1 MTRLGLWQGVRRRL
15 GFFGGIITELR
26 KVTWPSRQE
35 LTRLT
40 GLVLAVLIVF
50 GLLLGVTDFG
60 FSRLIDTVFLANR

>member
-1 MTRLGLWQGVRRRL
+1 MTRLARWQRVRRRF
-15 GFFGGIITELR
+15 GFFGDIIAELR

-50 GLLLGVTDFG
+50 GLLLGLTDFG
-60 FSRLIDTVFLANR
+60 FSRLINAVFLASR